1 MSDFDF
7 MTQWVKWCQ
16 HTAEKLTK
24 LTDGFPWRARD
35 VEMAA
40 LATVMM
46 REVEGVARRINGV
59 WYGSPGNIGIIRGIE
74 LVMNHPDFKKI
85 VEMLVSTADTGI
97 YGSRFPALPDR
108 DRVRPFVRL
117 GMNQPLK
124 ILSSKKWNSILG
136 RERDNINGIH

>member
-1 MSDFDF
+1 MRTDW
-7 MTQWVKWCQ
+7 QGLE
-16 HTAEKLTK
+16 HTEGLIVAY
-24 LTDGFPWRARD
+24 PRRD

-117 GMNQPLK
+117 GMNQPLPM
-124 ILSSKKWNSILG
+124 LDTGVGLQ
-136 RERDNINGIH
+136 